1 MNAHVEVPKSHPGGR
16 ADVQGGY
23 QRLRGASRVH
33 CVRGTALHV
42 EITYVRP
49 APGVIFVSARK
60 AMFALRRRVGK
71 DD

>member
-1 MNAHVEVPKSHPGGR
+1 MEVPKSHPGGHT
-16 ADVQGGY
+16 DVQGGY
-23 QRLRGASRVH
+23 HRLSGASRVH
-33 CVRGTALHV
+33 CTHGTALHV

-49 APGVIFVSARK
+49 APGLSFVSARK